1 VLAKNFPNS
10 PWLTGTHVRADK
22 AWWQIWK

>member
-1 VLAKNFPNS
+1 VLNKNFPNS
-10 PWLTGTHVRADK
+10 KFLTGDVRPRG